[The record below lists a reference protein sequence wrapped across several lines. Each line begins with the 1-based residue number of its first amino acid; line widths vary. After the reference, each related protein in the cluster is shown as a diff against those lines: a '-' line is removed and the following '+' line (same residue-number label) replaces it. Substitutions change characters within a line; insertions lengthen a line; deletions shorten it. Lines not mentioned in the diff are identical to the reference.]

1 MDPAQRNPNELAM
14 KWPKFL
20 RRDKRH
26 PRKPEPA
33 ATQPDDAYT
42 YRGEASADP
51 YENYTYRGGASADP
65 TPSDFQFFKD
75 RYEDLTLQYETLRM
89 DIARLSAYQN
99 HDEKDKEDI
108 WQEIKNLQSGAGL
121 SHRLQDKASLS
132 HKRGKKKPCPDSCES
147 QTSDSE

>member
-1 MDPAQRNPNELAM
+1 MDPAQRNPNEHAM

-42 YRGEASADP
+42 YRGDSGTYPVGD
-51 YENYTYRGGASADP
+51 YTYRVAEP
-65 TPSDFQFFKD
+65 TPSNFQFFKD
-75 RYEDLTLQYETLRM
+75 RFEDLTLQYETLRV

-99 HDEKDKEDI
+99 HDEKDKKDI
-108 WQEIKNLQSGAGL
+108 WQEIEFLRTNAGL
-121 SHRLQDKASLS
+121 GHRLQDKASLS